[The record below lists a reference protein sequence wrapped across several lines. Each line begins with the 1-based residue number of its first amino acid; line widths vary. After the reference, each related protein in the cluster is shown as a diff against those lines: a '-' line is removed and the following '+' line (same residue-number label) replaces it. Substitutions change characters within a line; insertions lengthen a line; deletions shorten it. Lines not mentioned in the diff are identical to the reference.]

1 MLDVDRG
8 QEAGVVQQVR
18 PINSRNG
25 MEVDVRKNKNENDS
39 REESTEQAGCGV
51 QGGSECP
58 AGIPRFKPTSHSSI
72 KHTVAV
78 MSGKGG
84 VGKSAVTMLLAVAL
98 RRQGFEVGILDADIT
113 GPSIPRGLG
122 VGGRIMVGKEGA
134 IPAES
139 STGIKVMSMN
149 LILPVEDDAVIWRG
163 PLISSAVGQF
173 YQECEWGDLDY
184 LLIDLPPGTADVP
197 LTVMQSIPLDGI
209 ILVTSPQELAG
220 MIVGKAVSMA
230 AQLDAPITGL
240 IENMSYVTCPS
251 CGERVEPFGSSHGE
265 EAARKMRTSFLG
277 SLPLDR
283 AISELADEGK
293 LEQYESGEVEAVI
306 GEILA
311 RLSGQR
317 KTEEVIAEMDE
328 ETMKIAIVMS
338 GGEVSPHFGRAQEFM
353 VVEVEDG
360 EIRNREVLSAPAHE
374 CGALPALFAKEGVG
388 SVIAGGIGGG
398 AMQHLERAGIHV
410 YAGAKGSPEDALG
423 SLLAGTLVSSE
434 EICGGGM
441 GTCGHDHNDG
451 CTH

>member
-1 MLDVDRG
+1 MRKKK
-8 QEAGVVQQVR
+8 
-18 PINSRNG
+18 NG
-25 MEVDVRKNKNENDS
+25 SQKAESV
-39 REESTEQAGCGV
+39 ESTGCGAQGNAGCQPGP
-51 QGGSECP
+51 SRYSPNPE
-58 AGIPRFKPTSHSSI
+58 SSI
-72 KHTVAV
+72 KNTVAV

-98 RRQGFEVGILDADIT
+98 RRHGFEVGILDADIT
-113 GPSIPRGLG
+113 GPSVPRGLG
-122 VGGRIMVGKEGA
+122 VSGRISVGESG
-134 IPAES
+134 PVPGVS

-149 LILPVEDDAVIWRG
+149 LILPEEDEAVIWRG

-173 YQECEWGDLDY
+173 YQECEWGALDY

-230 AQLDAPITGL
+230 AKLDAPITGL
-240 IENMSYVTCPS
+240 VENMSYVTCPS
-251 CGERVEPFGSSHGE
+251 CGERVEPFGPSHGE
-265 EAARKMRTSFLG
+265 EAARKMHTSFLG

-293 LEQYESGEVEAVI
+293 LEQYESKEVEAVI
-306 GEILA
+306 GEVVK
-311 RLSGQR
+311 RLSTEK
-317 KTEEVIAEMDE
+317 KTEEVRAEMNG

-338 GGEVSPHFGRAQEFM
+338 RGEVSPHFGRAEEFM

-360 EIRNREVLSAPAHE
+360 EIQNREVLRAPAHE
-374 CGALPALFAKEGVG
+374 CGALPALFAQKGVE

-398 AMQHLERAGIHV
+398 AMQHLESAGIHV

-423 SLLAGTLVSSE
+423 SFLAGTLTSSE

-441 GTCGHDHNDG
+441 GTCGHNDG
-451 CTH
+451 DGCAQ

>member
-1 MLDVDRG
+1 MGHLPVKQDSSG
-8 QEAGVVQQVR
+8 
-18 PINSRNG
+18 NST
-25 MEVDVRKNKNENDS
+25 EVKVRKKKNGS
-39 REESTEQAGCGV
+39 QKAESVEPSGCGA
-51 QGGSECP
+51 QGNTGCQP
-58 AGIPRFKPTSHSSI
+58 GPPRYSPHPESSI
-72 KHTVAV
+72 KNTVAV

-98 RRQGFEVGILDADIT
+98 RRRGFEVGILDADIT
-113 GPSIPRGLG
+113 GPSVPRGLG
-122 VGGRIMVGKEGA
+122 VSGPIMVGEVGA
-134 IPAES
+134 VPSAS

-149 LILPVEDDAVIWRG
+149 LILDAEDDAVIWRG
-163 PLISSAVGQF
+163 PLISSTVGQF

-197 LTVMQSIPLDGI
+197 LTVMQSIPLDSI

-240 IENMSYVTCPS
+240 VENMSFVKCPS
-251 CGERVEPFGSSHGE
+251 CGERVEPFGPSHGE
-265 EAARKMRTSFLG
+265 EAARKMHTSFLG

-293 LEQYESGEVEAVI
+293 LEQYESKEVDAVI
-306 GEILA
+306 GEVVK
-311 RLSGQR
+311 RLSTEK
-317 KTEEVIAEMDE
+317 KTEEVGAEMNG

-338 GGEVSPHFGRAQEFM
+338 GGEVSPHFGRAEEFM
-353 VVEVEDG
+353 VVEVEGG
-360 EIRNREVLSAPAHE
+360 EIQNREVLRAPAHE
-374 CGALPALFAKEGVG
+374 CGALPALFAQKGVE

-410 YAGAKGSPEDALG
+410 FAGAKGSPEDALG
-423 SLLAGTLVSSE
+423 SFLAGTLTSSE

-441 GTCGHDHNDG
+441 GTCGHNDG
-451 CTH
+451 DGCAH

>member
-1 MLDVDRG
+1 MRKKKNNS
-8 QEAGVVQQVR
+8 QEQEG
-18 PINSRNG
+18 
-25 MEVDVRKNKNENDS
+25 
-39 REESTEQAGCGV
+39 REQPDCGA
-51 QGGSECP
+51 QGNSECP
-58 AGIPRFKPTSHSSI
+58 AAIPRFSPHSEATI

-98 RRQGFEVGILDADIT
+98 RRLGFEVGILDADIT
-113 GPSIPRGLG
+113 GPSVPRGLG
-122 VGGRIMVGKEGA
+122 VSGPIMVGEAGA
-134 IPAES
+134 IPSKS

-149 LILPVEDDAVIWRG
+149 LILPAEDDAVIWRG

-173 YQECEWGDLDY
+173 YQECEWGNLDY

-220 MIVGKAVSMA
+220 MIVGKAVRMA

-251 CGERVEPFGSSHGE
+251 CGERVEPFGPSHGE
-265 EAARKMRTSFLG
+265 EAASRMGTDLLG

-283 AISELADEGK
+283 AISELADGGR
-293 LEQYESGEVEAVI
+293 LEEYESPAVEAVI
-306 GEILA
+306 GAVVRRFSDEN
-311 RLSGQR
+311 
-317 KTEEVIAEMDE
+317 KPE
-328 ETMKIAIVMS
+328 ETISITKGENMKIAIVMS
-338 GGEVSPHFGRAQEFM
+338 GGEVSPHFGRAEEFM
-353 VVEVEDG
+353 VVEVEGG
-360 EIRNREVLSAPAHE
+360 EIRSREILHAPAHE
-374 CGALPALFAKEGVG
+374 CGALPALFAQNGVA

-423 SLLAGTLVSSE
+423 SLLAGTLTSSE

-441 GTCGHDHNDG
+441 GTCGHDDG
-451 CTH
+451 GGCDH

>member
-1 MLDVDRG
+1 MRKKKN
-8 QEAGVVQQVR
+8 
-18 PINSRNG
+18 NSPKE
-25 MEVDVRKNKNENDS
+25 EVA
-39 REESTEQAGCGV
+39 EQPGCGA

-58 AGIPRFKPTSHSSI
+58 AGIPRFKPTSETSI
-72 KHTVAV
+72 KHTVTV

-98 RRQGFEVGILDADIT
+98 RRLGFEVGILDADIT
-113 GPSIPRGLG
+113 GPSVPRGLG
-122 VGGRIMVGKEGA
+122 VSGPIMVGEVGV
-134 IPAES
+134 IPSKS

-149 LILPVEDDAVIWRG
+149 LILPAEDDAVIWRG
-163 PLISSAVGQF
+163 PLISSVVGQF
-173 YQECEWGDLDY
+173 YQECEWGNLDY

-251 CGERVEPFGSSHGE
+251 CGERVEPFGPSHGE
-265 EAARKMRTSFLG
+265 EAARKMGTDFFG

-283 AISELADEGK
+283 AISELADGGR
-293 LEQYESGEVEAVI
+293 LEEYESPAVEAVI
-306 GEILA
+306 GAVVE
-311 RLSGQR
+311 RFSDEN
-317 KTEEVIAEMDE
+317 KPE
-328 ETMKIAIVMS
+328 ETISLTKGENMKIAIVMS
-338 GGEVSPHFGRAQEFM
+338 GGEVSPHFGRAEEFM
-353 VVEVEDG
+353 VVEVEGG
-360 EIRNREVLSAPAHE
+360 EIRSREILRAPAHE
-374 CGALPALFAKEGVG
+374 CGALPALFAQNGVA

-410 YAGAKGSPEDALG
+410 YAGAKGSPENALG
-423 SLLAGTLVSSE
+423 SLLAGTLTSSE

-441 GTCGHDHNDG
+441 GTCGHDDGDG
-451 CTH
+451 CAH

>member
-1 MLDVDRG
+1 MRKKKNG
-8 QEAGVVQQVR
+8 
-18 PINSRNG
+18 SR
-25 MEVDVRKNKNENDS
+25 K
-39 REESTEQAGCGV
+39 EESVEPAGCGA
-51 QGGSECP
+51 QGNAECRQGP
-58 AGIPRFKPTSHSSI
+58 PRYSPHPESSI
-72 KHTVAV
+72 RNTVAV

-98 RRQGFEVGILDADIT
+98 RRHGLEVGILDADIT
-113 GPSIPRGLG
+113 GPSVPRGLG
-122 VGGRIMVGKEGA
+122 VTGRIFVGEAG
-134 IPAES
+134 PVPGVS

-149 LILPVEDDAVIWRG
+149 LILDAEDDAVIWRG

-197 LTVMQSIPLDGI
+197 LTVMQSIPLNGI

-240 IENMSYVTCPS
+240 IENMSYVKCPS
-251 CGERVEPFGSSHGE
+251 CGERVEPFGPSHGQ
-265 EAARKMRTSFLG
+265 EAARRMRTAFLG

-283 AISELADEGK
+283 AISELADGGK
-293 LEQYESGEVEAVI
+293 LEEYESSEVDAVI
-306 GEILA
+306 EQVVKMFA
-311 RLSGQR
+311 AA
-317 KTEEVIAEMDE
+317 KTAKEADADMDGG
-328 ETMKIAIVMS
+328 KKRIAIVLA
-338 GGEVSPHFGRAQEFM
+338 GGEVSPHFGRAEEFM
-353 VVEVEDG
+353 LIEVENG
-360 EIRNREVLSAPAHE
+360 EIQEREIVRAPAHE
-374 CGALPALFAKEGVG
+374 CGALPALFAQKGVE

-423 SLLAGTLVSSE
+423 SLLAGTLASSE

-441 GTCGHDHNDG
+441 GTCGHDHG
-451 CTH
+451 GERTHQRPDTKRK

>member
-1 MLDVDRG
+1 VEQDSSDH
-8 QEAGVVQQVR
+8 
-18 PINSRNG
+18 NT
-25 MEVDVRKNKNENDS
+25 EVNVRKKKNDGQKSEPVEPVGCGAQGDQGC
-39 REESTEQAGCGV
+39 QAG
-51 QGGSECP
+51 P
-58 AGIPRFKPTSHSSI
+58 PRFSPHPESSI
-72 KHTVAV
+72 RNTVAV

-84 VGKSAVTMLLAVAL
+84 VGKSAVTMLLAIAL
-98 RRQGFEVGILDADIT
+98 RRRGFEVGILDADIT
-113 GPSIPRGLG
+113 GPSVPRGLG
-122 VGGRIMVGKEGA
+122 VSGPIMVSEAGA
-134 IPAES
+134 VPSAS

-149 LILPVEDDAVIWRG
+149 LILPAEDEAVIWRG

-240 IENMSYVTCPS
+240 VENMSYVRCGS
-251 CGERVEPFGSSHGE
+251 CGERVEPFGPSHGE
-265 EAARKMRTSFLG
+265 EAAKKMGTVFLG

-283 AISELADEGK
+283 AISELADGGK
-293 LEQYESGEVEAVI
+293 LEKYESSEVEAVI
-306 GEILA
+306 DEVINRFAG
-311 RLSGQR
+311 GK
-317 KTEEVIAEMDE
+317 KTKEEVADMDGG
-328 ETMKIAIVMS
+328 KKRIAIVMA
-338 GGEVSPHFGRAQEFM
+338 GGEVSPHFGRAEEFM
-353 VVEVEDG
+353 VVEVEGG
-360 EIRNREVLSAPAHE
+360 EIKGREILRAPAHE
-374 CGALPALFAKEGVG
+374 CGALPALFARKGVE

-410 YAGAKGSPEDALG
+410 YAGAKGSPEDARG
-423 SLLAGTLVSSE
+423 SLLAGTLQSSE

-441 GTCGHDHNDG
+441 GTCGHDDGAG